1 MKNEESECRIIIIMK
16 VVKKS
21 KFEIDK
27 YNCFMRKKRKIENK
41 KNRYPS
47 MSKEGKQNLKE

>member
-27 YNCFMRKKRKIENK
+27 YNCFMRKKKGKSRAKEIDIQVCLKKANK
-41 KNRYPS
+41 T
-47 MSKEGKQNLKE
+47 

>member
-27 YNCFMRKKRKIENK
+27 YNCFMRKKKE
-41 KNRYPS
+41 NRYPS